1 LWSAI
6 VTYLDFA
13 DEAAGRAADVGSIAT
28 LGRKPMQLL
37 TSSCRP
43 TAVETEAPSE
53 VPSANLT

>member
-1 LWSAI
+1 MCPWRI
-6 VTYLDFA
+6 A